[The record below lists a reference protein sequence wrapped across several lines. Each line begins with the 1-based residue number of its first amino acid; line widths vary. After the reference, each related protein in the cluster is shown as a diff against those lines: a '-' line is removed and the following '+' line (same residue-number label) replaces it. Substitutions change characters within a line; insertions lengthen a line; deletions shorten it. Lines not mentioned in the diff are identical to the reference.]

1 MSGRRVVGSIVS
13 ILQTGLSVEKVWG
26 FACGEDC
33 RDAFYFSVDF
43 FFEGFG
49 CHEGIAGAGG
59 EYSFWWTRRR
69 ATRSKN
75 CLEFI
80 SVVAFKVVKAFG
92 ASPVAG
98 LYFSPSAVDGDV
110 GSFLGGFE
118 DERKLVFVFQIGG
131 TEVA

>member
-1 MSGRRVVGSIVS
+1 MLKRFGDSHAARIAVTRSISASISFSRALDAMRASRERVA
-13 ILQTGLSVEKVWG
+13 K
-26 FACGEDC
+26 
-33 RDAFYFSVDF
+33 
-43 FFEGFG
+43 
-49 CHEGIAGAGG
+49 
-59 EYSFWWTRRR
+59 YSFWWTRRR